1 MKATTCELHPGRP
14 GASQTEDLVYLLH
27 GERVETGID
36 LQGLIAV
43 APWLQEI
50 LGRESPGQ
58 VYRAGTIA
66 PVEG

>member
-1 MKATTCELHPGRP
+1 M
-14 GASQTEDLVYLLH
+14 YLLH